1 MDHVENV
8 LHVKIGVI
16 LMLAK
21 VRSIKT
27 SSETIDTP
35 LLVPAFSSRADPYIQ
50 RILKFVKEF
59 IAGPILISAYD
70 VYYKRSLKDITFPEM
85 IFLDSGGYEHSKDFD
100 ISEVYYLKDKPKK
113 WNLKLY
119 SEVLN
124 FWPHNILTIAICYD
138 YNKKGMSIN
147 KQISSAKNFFKGKS
161 YFLSDILLKP
171 ENKESEII
179 EVDSVINQIDSLKDF
194 DIIGFTE
201 KEIGDSVLDRMTNI
215 AKLRIAM
222 GKANMN
228 KPIHI
233 FGSLDPIS
241 APLYFVSGADVF
253 DSLTWIRFSYFKGM
267 TIYKNNYAVLKQY
280 LEYKTDRL
288 IFQYY
293 VDNIN
298 SLESLQMQ
306 MKKYISTSG
315 NFEVFELNS
324 IPIERA
330 YQALRTRIE
339 EEL

>member
-1 MDHVENV
+1 
-8 LHVKIGVI
+8 
-16 LMLAK
+16 MLAK
-21 VRSIKT
+21 VRFIKT
-27 SSETIDTP
+27 SSETITTP

-50 RILKFVKEF
+50 RILKFMKEF
-59 IAGPILISAYD
+59 IVGPILISAYD
-70 VYYKRSLKDITFPEM
+70 VYYKTSIKNITYPNT
-85 IFLDSGGYEHSKDFD
+85 IFLDSGGYECSKDFD
-100 ISEVYYLKDKPKK
+100 ISEFYYLKDKPKK
-113 WNLKLY
+113 WNIKLY

-124 FWPHNILTIAICYD
+124 FWPHNIPTIAICYD

-171 ENKESEII
+171 ENKELGII
-179 EVDSVINQIDSLKDF
+179 EVDSLINQINSLKDF

-201 KEIGDSVLDRMTNI
+201 KEIGDSLLDRMTNI

-241 APLYFVSGADVF
+241 APLYFVSGADIF

-267 TIYKNNYAVLKQY
+267 TIYQNNYAVLKQY

-288 IFQYY
+288 IYQYY

-306 MKKYISTSG
+306 MKKYMSTGG

-324 IPIERA
+324 NPIERA
-330 YQALRTRIE
+330 YQALKSKIE
-339 EEL
+339 GEL

>member
-1 MDHVENV
+1 
-8 LHVKIGVI
+8 
-16 LMLAK
+16 
-21 VRSIKT
+21 
-27 SSETIDTP
+27 
-35 LLVPAFSSRADPYIQ
+35 
-50 RILKFVKEF
+50 
-59 IAGPILISAYD
+59 
-70 VYYKRSLKDITFPEM
+70 
-85 IFLDSGGYEHSKDFD
+85 
-100 ISEVYYLKDKPKK
+100 
-113 WNLKLY
+113 
-119 SEVLN
+119 
-124 FWPHNILTIAICYD
+124 D

-147 KQISSAKNFFKGKS
+147 EQISSAKHFFKGKS
-161 YFLSDILLKP
+161 LFLSDILLKP
-171 ENKESEII
+171 ENKELGII

-241 APLYFVSGADVF
+241 APLYFVSGADIF

-267 TIYKNNYAVLKQY
+267 TIYQNNYAVLKQY

-288 IFQYY
+288 IYQYY

-306 MKKYISTSG
+306 MKKYMSTGG

-324 IPIERA
+324 NPIERA
-330 YQALRTRIE
+330 YQALKSKIE
-339 EEL
+339 GEL

>member
-1 MDHVENV
+1 VKNV

-16 LMLAK
+16 LMLAE
-21 VRSIKT
+21 VRFIKT
-27 SSETIDTP
+27 ETIKTP

-50 RILKFVKEF
+50 TILKFSRPYIVD
-59 IAGPILISAYD
+59 PILISAYD
-70 VYYKRSLKDITFPEM
+70 VYYKRSLKNITCPNA
-85 IFLDSGGYEHSKDFD
+85 IFLDSGGYECSKRFD

-113 WNLKLY
+113 WNIKLY
-119 SEVLN
+119 GEVLIN
-124 FWPHNILTIAICYD
+124 IWPHNIPTIAICYD

-147 KQISSAKNFFKGKS
+147 KQINSAKNFFKGKS

-171 ENKESEII
+171 EDKKLGII
-179 EVDSVINQIDSLKDF
+179 EVDSVINQIDSLRDF
-194 DIIGFTE
+194 DVIGFTE

-241 APLYFVSGADVF
+241 APLYFISGADIF

-306 MKKYISTSG
+306 MKKYISTDG
-315 NFEVFELNS
+315 NFEVFELNNK
-324 IPIERA
+324 PIERA
-330 YQALRTRIE
+330 YQALKSKIE
-339 EEL
+339 GE

>member
-16 LMLAK
+16 LMLAE
-21 VRSIKT
+21 VRFIKT
-27 SSETIDTP
+27 ETIETP

-50 RILKFVKEF
+50 TILKFSKPYIVD
-59 IAGPILISAYD
+59 PILISAYD
-70 VYYKRSLKDITFPEM
+70 VYYKRSLKNITCPNA
-85 IFLDSGGYEHSKDFD
+85 IFLDSGGYECSKRFD

-113 WNLKLY
+113 WNIKLY
-119 SEVLN
+119 GEVLN
-124 FWPHNILTIAICYD
+124 FWPHNIPTIAICYD

-147 KQISSAKNFFKGKS
+147 EQISSAKNFYKGKS

-171 ENKESEII
+171 ENNEELAII
-179 EVDSVINQIDSLKDF
+179 EIDSVIKEMDSLRDF

-201 KEIGDSVLDRMTNI
+201 KEIGNTFLDRMTNI

-222 GKANMN
+222 RKANIN

-241 APLYFVSGADVF
+241 APLYFISGADIF

-267 TIYKNNYAVLKQY
+267 TIYQNNYTVLKQY

-288 IFQYY
+288 ISQYY

-298 SLESLQMQ
+298 SLKSLQMQ
-306 MKKYISTSG
+306 MKKYISTDG
-315 NFEVFELNS
+315 NFEVFESNS
-324 IPIERA
+324 DSIKRA
-330 YQALRTRIE
+330 CQALKTRIRG
-339 EEL
+339 EL

>member
-1 MDHVENV
+1 
-8 LHVKIGVI
+8 
-16 LMLAK
+16 MLAK
-21 VRSIKT
+21 VRFIKT
-27 SSETIDTP
+27 SSETINTP
-35 LLVPAFSSRADPYIQ
+35 LLVPAFSSKADPYIQ
-50 RILKFVKEF
+50 RILKFMTEF
-59 IAGPILISAYD
+59 IVGPILISAYD
-70 VYYKRSLKDITFPEM
+70 VYYKRSIKNTTYPNA

-100 ISEVYYLKDKPKK
+100 ISEVYYFKDEPKK
-113 WNLKLY
+113 WNIKLY
-119 SEVLN
+119 REVLN
-124 FWPHNILTIAICYD
+124 FWPHNIPTIAICYD

-147 KQISSAKNFFKGKS
+147 EQISSAKHFFKGES
-161 YFLSDILLKP
+161 FFLSDILLKP
-171 ENKESEII
+171 ENKELGII

-241 APLYFVSGADVF
+241 APLYFVSGADIF

-267 TIYKNNYAVLKQY
+267 TIYQNNYAVLKQY

-288 IFQYY
+288 IYQYY

-298 SLESLQMQ
+298 SLGSLQMQ
-306 MKKYISTSG
+306 MKKYMSTGG

-324 IPIERA
+324 NPIERA
-330 YQALRTRIE
+330 YQALKSKIE
-339 EEL
+339 GEL

>member
-27 SSETIDTP
+27 SSETITTP

-50 RILKFVKEF
+50 RILKFMEEF
-59 IAGPILISAYD
+59 IVGPILISAYD
-70 VYYKRSLKDITFPEM
+70 VYYKRSIKDTTYPNA
-85 IFLDSGGYEHSKDFD
+85 IFLDSGGYEYSKDFD
-100 ISEVYYLKDKPKK
+100 ISEVYYFKDKPKK
-113 WNLKLY
+113 WNIKLY
-119 SEVLN
+119 GEVLN
-124 FWPHNILTIAICYD
+124 FWPHNIPTIAICYD
-138 YNKKGMSIN
+138 YNKKGMSID

-171 ENKESEII
+171 ENKELGII
-179 EVDSVINQIDSLKDF
+179 EVDSVINQINSLKDF

-201 KEIGDSVLDRMTNI
+201 KEIGDSLLDRMTNI

-241 APLYFVSGADVF
+241 TPLYFVSGADIF

-288 IFQYY
+288 IYQYY

-306 MKKYISTSG
+306 MKKYMSTGG

-324 IPIERA
+324 NPIERA
-330 YQALRTRIE
+330 YQALKSKIE
-339 EEL
+339 GEL